1 MQPKFAIRRVRSPK
15 SGKLARP
22 RLQRF
27 QAGEVVSVS
36 IKDSRRRRAK
46 IVRQTRS
53 GAIAIGIDPFLKGLG
68 RKGEPK
74 MRKRQRMVLVSR
86 RQLGKP

>member
-1 MQPKFAIRRVRSPK
+1 MQPRFKIRNIRSSK
-15 SGKLARP
+15 SRKLARP

-53 GAIAIGIDPFLKGLG
+53 GAIAIGIDTFLKGLG

-74 MRKRQRMVLVSR
+74 MRKRQRMVFVTK